1 MTRTPWDGNSGGGL
15 KKKCPPWEVGM
26 DIFWNYTI
34 LSRYFPGGGSLCTSS
49 PWSPDS
55 GMKRSHCHS
64 ILESLLKGL
73 LGGGDIATII

>member
-1 MTRTPWDGNSGGGL
+1 MEIPGGGGS
-15 KKKCPPWEVGM
+15 KEKVPSVEVGM

-34 LSRYFPGGGSLCTSS
+34 LSRYFPGGDSLYTSS

-73 LGGGDIATII
+73 LGEGDTAIII